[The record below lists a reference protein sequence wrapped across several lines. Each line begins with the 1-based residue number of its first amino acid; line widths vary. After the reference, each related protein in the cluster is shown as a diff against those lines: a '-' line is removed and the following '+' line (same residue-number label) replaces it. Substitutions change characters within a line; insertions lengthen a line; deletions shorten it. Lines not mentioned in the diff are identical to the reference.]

1 MKDTTK
7 ALYKALITRHPELE
21 NLPLLEAA
29 ELLTQAMR
37 AGHKLLLCGNGGSCA
52 DCDHIAG
59 ELLKGFLKKRPVPEA
74 FSQQMEELYPGS
86 GKRISRNLQ
95 VGLPVISLTA
105 HAAAI
110 SAFANDVSSENVY
123 AQQVLAYGNPGD
135 VLIGISTSGN
145 SGNVVN
151 ALKTANALGLT
162 TIALTG
168 NGGGQAA
175 HISTLSLPS
184 PETETY
190 LVQESHL
197 QIYHF
202 LCAAVENEL
211 FDC

>member
-1 MKDTTK
+1 MKASTM
-7 ALYKALITRHPELE
+7 ALYEALIARHPELAG
-21 NLPLLEAA
+21 LPLLEAA
-29 ELLTQAMR
+29 DRLTQAMQ
-37 AGHKLLLCGNGGSCA
+37 AGRKLLLCGNGGSCA

-59 ELLKGFLKKRPVPEA
+59 ELLKGFLKKRPVPED
-74 FSQQMEELYPGS
+74 FSRKMEAMYPGT
-86 GKRISRNLQ
+86 GRGIARNLQ

-105 HAAAI
+105 HGAAI
-110 SAFANDVSSENVY
+110 SAFANDVAPENVY
-123 AQQVLAYGNPGD
+123 AQQVLAYGKPGD
-135 VLIGISTSGN
+135 ILIGISTSGN

-168 NGGGQAA
+168 KSGGQAA
-175 HISTLSLPS
+175 QISALGLRA

-202 LCAAVENEL
+202 LCAAVENEC

>member
-1 MKDTTK
+1 MKDTTS
-7 ALYKALITRHPELE
+7 ALYEALVTRHPELGS
-21 NLPLLEAA
+21 LPLPEAA
-29 ELLTQAMR
+29 ELLAKAMH

-59 ELLKGFLKKRPVPEA
+59 ELLKGFLKKRPVPED
-74 FSQQMEELYPGS
+74 FSRQMEELYPGS
-86 GKRISRNLQ
+86 GEEISRNLQ

-110 SAFANDVSSENVY
+110 TAFANDVSPENIY
-123 AQQVLAYGNPGD
+123 AQQVLAYGKPGD

-151 ALKTANALGLT
+151 ALKTANALGLI

-168 NGGGQAA
+168 RGGGQAA
-175 HISTLSLPS
+175 HISTLSLRA

>member
-21 NLPLLEAA
+21 NLPLLEAV
-29 ELLTQAMR
+29 ELLTQAMC
-37 AGHKLLLCGNGGSCA
+37 AGRKLLLC
-52 DCDHIAG
+52 
-59 ELLKGFLKKRPVPEA
+59 
-74 FSQQMEELYPGS
+74 
-86 GKRISRNLQ
+86 
-95 VGLPVISLTA
+95 
-105 HAAAI
+105 
-110 SAFANDVSSENVY
+110 
-123 AQQVLAYGNPGD
+123 
-135 VLIGISTSGN
+135 
-145 SGNVVN
+145 
-151 ALKTANALGLT
+151 
-162 TIALTG
+162 G